1 MESSVD
7 YMDDQLRQKI
17 EEIVGEISQVLL
29 LAEQGCTSEVRKITT
44 KEGSYIVKSSVK
56 EKYREWLKA
65 EARVLE
71 SLNGQNSIR
80 VPTYYGFIEEQDSS
94 HLIMSF
100 EEGITLTTALKEAG
114 DLQEKKRLLRS
125 FGQFLQQL
133 HEMKTIESLNHTN
146 NWLDHQLVRA
156 DRYVRSNQTGGTAQ
170 LLEELLANKP
180 QPVNQTMIHGDCTPD
195 NVLVVE
201 GEVSLFIDISGMTV
215 GDPRYDESLAIG
227 RFNHDEFKQAFYEGY
242 TRYKVTKEEY
252 RYFDE
257 GLYEFF

>member
-1 MESSVD
+1 
-7 YMDDQLRQKI
+7 MDIQLRRKI
-17 EEIVGEISQVLL
+17 EGIVGEISQVHV

-44 KEGSYIVKSSVK
+44 KDGSYIVKTSVK

-65 EARVLE
+65 EAQVLK
-71 SLNGQNSIR
+71 SLNGQNSIQ
-80 VPTYYGFIEEQDSS
+80 VPTYYGFIEEQGSS

-100 EEGITLTTALKEAG
+100 EEGITLTAALKEAK
-114 DLQEKKRLLRS
+114 DLQEKKSLLRS
-125 FGQFLQQL
+125 FGQFLQVL
-133 HEMKTIESLNHTN
+133 HEMKTIESLNHTHD
-146 NWLDHQLVRA
+146 WLDHQLVRA

-170 LLEELLANKP
+170 LLEELRANKP
-180 QPVNQTMIHGDCTPD
+180 QPVKQTMIHGDCTPD

-201 GEVSLFIDISGMTV
+201 GEVRLFIDVAGMTV
-215 GDPRYDESLAIG
+215 GDSRYDESLAIG
-227 RFNHDEFKQAFYEGY
+227 RFVDQDELKRAFYEGY